1 MDNYLTINMGEL
13 AMHMME
19 TLYQMCG
26 EDAKDAA
33 AYVYAYDRL
42 MQSIRDSKGDDDD
55 A

>member
-1 MDNYLTINMGEL
+1 MDMYTTVNMGEL
-13 AMHMME
+13 SLYMIE

-42 MQSIRDSKGDDDD
+42 MQRIREGESDDE
-55 A
+55 